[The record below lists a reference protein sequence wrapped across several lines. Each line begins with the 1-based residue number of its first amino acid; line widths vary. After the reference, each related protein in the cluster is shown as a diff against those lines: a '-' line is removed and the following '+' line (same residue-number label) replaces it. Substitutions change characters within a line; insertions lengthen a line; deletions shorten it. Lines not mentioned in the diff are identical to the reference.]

1 MERRGADPKQAP
13 NPKIKKNNASGNNI
27 PAPDFPIAP
36 GFESSLR
43 AKITNIKIVLAI
55 NSLKN

>member
-1 MERRGADPKQAP
+1 MGKDTYPKQAP
-13 NPKIKKNNASGNNI
+13 NPKIRKNNARGNI
-27 PAPDFPIAP
+27 CPAPVFPIAP
-36 GFESSLR
+36 GLESSFR